1 MKAPIL
7 KTKELLLRVS
17 SYAATIIRLAALAS
31 LIALFYY
38 IVSDDVLITED
49 NRKTAAICVE
59 EVERGCPLVFEALS
73 ESNQHVEILKA
84 QVIDLEAR
92 VQTRP
97 PLQSFESVFESPDG
111 GR

>member
-1 MKAPIL
+1 M
-7 KTKELLLRVS
+7 S

-49 NRKTAAICVE
+49 NRKTAAICIE
-59 EVERGCPLVFEALS
+59 EVERGCPLVLEALN

-92 VQTRP
+92 TQVRP
-97 PLQSFESVFESPDG
+97 PLQSFESVFESSDG

>member
-7 KTKELLLRVS
+7 KTKELLLRAS
-17 SYAATIIRLAALAS
+17 SYAATVIRLAALAS

-49 NRKTAAICVE
+49 NRKTAAICIE
-59 EVERGCPLVFEALS
+59 EVEKGCPLVLEALS

-84 QVIDLEAR
+84 RVIDLEAR
-92 VQTRP
+92 AQVRP
-97 PLQSFESVFESPDG
+97 PLQSFESSTSTDG
-111 GR
+111 GL

>member
-1 MKAPIL
+1 M
-7 KTKELLLRVS
+7 S

-49 NRKTAAICVE
+49 NRKTAAICIE
-59 EVERGCPLVFEALS
+59 EVERGCPLVLEALG
-73 ESNQHVEILKA
+73 ESNQQVEILRTR
-84 QVIDLEAR
+84 VLELEAKMQ
-92 VQTRP
+92 VQP